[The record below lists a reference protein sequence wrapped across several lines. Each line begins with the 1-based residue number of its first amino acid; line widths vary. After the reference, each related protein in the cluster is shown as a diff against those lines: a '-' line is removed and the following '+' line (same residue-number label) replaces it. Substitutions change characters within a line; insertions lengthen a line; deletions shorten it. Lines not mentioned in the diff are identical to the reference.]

1 MTLVLKDGIDSI
13 IQVMNS
19 ELDGMGAMYGY
30 VNRETGEVLV
40 GTPEYPIED
49 IPYDD
54 DGEIPEEL
62 EHHYL
67 SIPHLGSRDGYQDM
81 VDFIEIVTD
90 EKLRDL
96 LGIAIKGKGAFGRF
110 KDVLRRSEY
119 KSEQEA
125 WFSFGDRAETER
137 VVKWL
142 ATENLSVSI

>member
-1 MTLVLKDGIDSI
+1 MTVVLKDGIFSI
-13 IQVMNS
+13 IQIMDS
-19 ELDGMGAMYGY
+19 ELDGKDEMYGY
-30 VNRETGEVLV
+30 VDRETGEVLM
-40 GTPEYPIED
+40 GTSEYPIED

-62 EHHYL
+62 AHRYL

-81 VDFIEIVTD
+81 VDFIETVTD

-96 LGIAIKGKGAFGRF
+96 LSVAIKGKGAFGRF

-142 ATENLSVSI
+142 ATEGLSISI

>member
-1 MTLVLKDGIDSI
+1 MTVVLKDGIFSI
-13 IQVMNS
+13 IQIMDS
-19 ELDGMGAMYGY
+19 ELDGKDEMYGY
-30 VNRETGEVLV
+30 VDRETGEVLM

-62 EHHYL
+62 EHRYL

-81 VDFIEIVTD
+81 VDFIETITD

-96 LGIAIKGKGAFGRF
+96 LSVAIKGKGAFGRF

-125 WFSFGDRAETER
+125 WFSFCDSAETER